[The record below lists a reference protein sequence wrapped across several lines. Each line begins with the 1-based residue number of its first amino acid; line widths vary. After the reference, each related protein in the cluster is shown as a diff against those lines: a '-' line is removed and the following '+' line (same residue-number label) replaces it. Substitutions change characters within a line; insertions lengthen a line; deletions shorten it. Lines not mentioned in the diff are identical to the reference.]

1 MPKKAAFQPPT
12 PSFVPLSFILLGK
25 FYRRKQISVN
35 SPQVIWKIQEGGSTG
50 RGNHHPNVEE
60 CRTASFGNSICLEQ
74 SGVFGQL
81 QIGYKVLGWCFFVT
95 RKEEHLGVN
104 LYADLAMSMPH

>member
-81 QIGYKVLGWCFFVT
+81 QIRYKVLGWCFFVM